1 MAISLDVG
9 KTTSDYNRLDK
20 NYTRI
25 ELISAVIKEGTSIIN
40 PTFVVNTFS
49 GYHNCNYIKCP
60 ELGRNYY
67 VNNIELV
74 PGGRLALQCHVD
86 VLSSFKDGIRSCTC
100 IIDKQENDHMTS
112 PYIND
117 GSYVMLCKAVN
128 QSYNFPSGFSQ
139 KNTILITAGGN

>member
-9 KTTSDYNRLDK
+9 RTTSDYNRLDK

-86 VLSSFKDGIRSCTC
+86 VLASFASSIRGCQVL
-100 IIDKQENDHMTS
+100 IDKQQMDAVTS
-112 PYIND
+112 KYIDD
-117 GSYVMLCKAVN
+117 GSYVMECDEVI
-128 QSYNFPSGFSQ
+128 QSYAWSKSFNNAS
-139 KNTILITAGGN
+139 TILITAGGQ